1 MTFIWNSSRH
11 ILDKRNEDR
20 VRVRDRTLFNSE
32 RPSTPLFP
40 LGSAPG
46 TPVARTLAL
55 CSTRR
60 SCSDTWPLDGPR
72 TSCSGKSVLPCCT
85 ALSERHLS
93 CELSLAIRSR
103 GTLRRPRFHINGAG
117 RTCQVGKIPL
127 KKKKRIRYKVFTT
140 CRNNHL
146 QVKW

>member
-11 ILDKRNEDR
+11 ILDTRNEDR

-127 KKKKRIRYKVFTT
+127 KKKEEFGKKFLRHAETITYR
-140 CRNNHL
+140 
-146 QVKW
+146 